1 VDFVDIPNSLWHYA
15 TEQLRLSNLKLHSL
29 LRCNYFVA
37 TLLNGRIGSERILTD
52 GELNFVKHE
61 VQKGIWPTE
70 YLGIRSANEL
80 ATKLRE
86 WYARVHAAAPEQLE
100 TCSRPH

>member
-1 VDFVDIPNSLWHYA
+1 MDFVDIPNSLWHYA

-29 LRCNYFVA
+29 LHCNYFVA
-37 TLLNGRIGSERILTD
+37 SLLNSRIGSERLLTD

-70 YLGIRSANEL
+70 HLGIRSANEL

-86 WYARVHAAAPEQLE
+86 WYAQVHAAAPEQLE
-100 TCSRPH
+100 TYSRLH